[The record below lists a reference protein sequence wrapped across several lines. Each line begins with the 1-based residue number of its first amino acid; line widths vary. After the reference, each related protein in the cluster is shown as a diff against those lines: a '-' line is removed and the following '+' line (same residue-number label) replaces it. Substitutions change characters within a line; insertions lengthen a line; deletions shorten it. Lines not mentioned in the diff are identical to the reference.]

1 MNGHHQARTPCRKS
15 APIADILAAG
25 NHYTGGAT
33 KGSAIGWCPP
43 GIQRRGHPD
52 LSPGGG
58 TAFGRSQ
65 SCGFRDCYW
74 SAAQLGSK
82 MNAFV
87 FQVTCVCAVRRFLLL
102 ADFVAKG
109 IAAKPPGRAAALERR
124 VGDACA
130 IPKNR
135 GSIPHPMVDGPTSAA
150 LHGRRVRSPSSR
162 KHRTAGCRPQK
173 GDRFARRGARRSKDT
188 RGSGVSAAVYPAS
201 ATGAKRGSPSLALDA
216 ALVHTS

>member
-43 GIQRRGHPD
+43 GIQRRGYPD

-65 SCGFRDCYW
+65 SRGFRDCYW
-74 SAAQLGSK
+74 SVAQLGSK

-135 GSIPHPMVDGPTSAA
+135 GSIPHPDGGWPN
-150 LHGRRVRSPSSR
+150 VRGPAWAP
-162 KHRTAGCRPQK
+162 RTMTFVAQ
-173 GDRFARRGARRSKDT
+173 ASYRGVQTTERQ
-188 RGSGVSAAVYPAS
+188 
-201 ATGAKRGSPSLALDA
+201 
-216 ALVHTS
+216 